1 MKTRNKKINANVI
14 RTLNPIDRK
23 EKIKLFKGK
32 NDLNTFIKNKNNK
45 NKNLIVINKNKF
57 QNRTFFEQ
65 NEKENLPKINQA
77 NYKKNNIG
85 NIGKP
90 KLRHIN
96 SEHFTKIKAIRS
108 SSQENKND
116 VFSAHKKVIELLNNK
131 LEKEME
137 KEETTNDEK
146 LEQEKMLNFNLEE
159 FMEKIKND
167 FSDIGNLVKMSFVVD
182 DKRKFQYE
190 KNEFV
195 ILKIIEND
203 LKQNQGLNIK
213 EFVLNDQ
220 KLNIYKSL
228 KENKIE
234 NNSVI
239 KVIL

>member
-65 NEKENLPKINQA
+65 NDKENLPKINQA

-131 LEKEME
+131 LEKEIE

-167 FSDIGNLVKMSFVVD
+167 FSDIGNLVKMCFVVD

-213 EFVLNDQ
+213 EFVLNEQ

>member
-65 NEKENLPKINQA
+65 NEKENLPKINQG

-167 FSDIGNLVKMSFVVD
+167 FSDIGNLIKMCFVVD

-213 EFVLNDQ
+213 EFVLNEQ

>member
-85 NIGKP
+85 KP
-90 KLRHIN
+90 KLCHIN

-167 FSDIGNLVKMSFVVD
+167 FSDIGNLVKMCFVVD

-213 EFVLNDQ
+213 EFVLNEQ

>member
-65 NEKENLPKINQA
+65 NDKENLPKINQA

-131 LEKEME
+131 LEKEIE

-167 FSDIGNLVKMSFVVD
+167 FSDIGNLVKICFVVD

-213 EFVLNDQ
+213 EFVLNEQ

>member
-137 KEETTNDEK
+137 KEDTTNDEK

-213 EFVLNDQ
+213 EFVLNEQ

>member
-1 MKTRNKKINANVI
+1 MKTRNKKINANII

-65 NEKENLPKINQA
+65 NEKENLPKINQG

-167 FSDIGNLVKMSFVVD
+167 FSDIGNLVKMCFVVD

-213 EFVLNDQ
+213 EFVLNEQ

>member
-1 MKTRNKKINANVI
+1 MKTRNKKMNANVI
-14 RTLNPIDRK
+14 RTINPIDRK

-65 NEKENLPKINQA
+65 NEKENLPKINQG

-85 NIGKP
+85 NIDKP

-137 KEETTNDEK
+137 KEETKKKKK

-159 FMEKIKND
+159 FMEKSKND
-167 FSDIGNLVKMSFVVD
+167 FSDIGNLVKMCFVVD

-203 LKQNQGLNIK
+203 LKENLGIDIK
-213 EFVLNDQ
+213 EFVLNEQ

>member
-1 MKTRNKKINANVI
+1 M
-14 RTLNPIDRK
+14 
-23 EKIKLFKGK
+23 
-32 NDLNTFIKNKNNK
+32 
-45 NKNLIVINKNKF
+45 
-57 QNRTFFEQ
+57 
-65 NEKENLPKINQA
+65 
-77 NYKKNNIG
+77 
-85 NIGKP
+85 
-90 KLRHIN
+90 
-96 SEHFTKIKAIRS
+96 
-108 SSQENKND
+108 
-116 VFSAHKKVIELLNNK
+116 NNK

-167 FSDIGNLVKMSFVVD
+167 FSDIGNLVKMCFVVD

-213 EFVLNDQ
+213 EFVLNEQ

>member
-65 NEKENLPKINQA
+65 NEKENLPKINQG

-131 LEKEME
+131 LEKEIE

-167 FSDIGNLVKMSFVVD
+167 FSDIGNLVKMCFVVD

-213 EFVLNDQ
+213 EFVLNEQ

>member
-213 EFVLNDQ
+213 EFVLNEQ

>member
-167 FSDIGNLVKMSFVVD
+167 FSDIGNLVKMCFVVD

-213 EFVLNDQ
+213 EFVLNEQ

>member
-167 FSDIGNLVKMSFVVD
+167 FSDIGNLVKMCFVVD

-213 EFVLNDQ
+213 GFVLNEQ

>member
-77 NYKKNNIG
+77 NCKKNNIG

-167 FSDIGNLVKMSFVVD
+167 FSDIGNLVKMCFVVD

-213 EFVLNDQ
+213 EFVLNEQ

>member
-77 NYKKNNIG
+77 NYKKNNIC
-85 NIGKP
+85 KP

-213 EFVLNDQ
+213 EFVLNEQ

>member
-1 MKTRNKKINANVI
+1 MKTRNKKINANII

-137 KEETTNDEK
+137 KEETINDEK

-167 FSDIGNLVKMSFVVD
+167 FSDIGNLVKMCFVVD

-213 EFVLNDQ
+213 EFVLNEQ

>member
-1 MKTRNKKINANVI
+1 
-14 RTLNPIDRK
+14 
-23 EKIKLFKGK
+23 
-32 NDLNTFIKNKNNK
+32 
-45 NKNLIVINKNKF
+45 
-57 QNRTFFEQ
+57 
-65 NEKENLPKINQA
+65 
-77 NYKKNNIG
+77 
-85 NIGKP
+85 
-90 KLRHIN
+90 
-96 SEHFTKIKAIRS
+96 
-108 SSQENKND
+108 
-116 VFSAHKKVIELLNNK
+116 
-131 LEKEME
+131 ME

-213 EFVLNDQ
+213 EFVLNEQ

>member
-1 MKTRNKKINANVI
+1 MKTRNKKINANII

-65 NEKENLPKINQA
+65 NEKENLPKINQG

-90 KLRHIN
+90 KLHHIN

-167 FSDIGNLVKMSFVVD
+167 FSDIGNLVKMCFVVD

-213 EFVLNDQ
+213 EFVLNEQ

>member
-23 EKIKLFKGK
+23 DKIKLFKGK

-45 NKNLIVINKNKF
+45 NKNLIVINKNKY

-96 SEHFTKIKAIRS
+96 SEHFTKIKTIRS

-167 FSDIGNLVKMSFVVD
+167 FSDIGNLVKMCFVVD

-213 EFVLNDQ
+213 EFVLNEQ

-239 KVIL
+239 KVIV

>member
-1 MKTRNKKINANVI
+1 MKTRNNKINANVI

-65 NEKENLPKINQA
+65 NEKENLPKINQG

-167 FSDIGNLVKMSFVVD
+167 FSDIGNLVKMCFVVD

-213 EFVLNDQ
+213 EFVLNEQ

>member
-96 SEHFTKIKAIRS
+96 SEHFIKIKAIRS

-167 FSDIGNLVKMSFVVD
+167 FSDIGNLVKMCFVVD

-213 EFVLNDQ
+213 EFVLNEQ